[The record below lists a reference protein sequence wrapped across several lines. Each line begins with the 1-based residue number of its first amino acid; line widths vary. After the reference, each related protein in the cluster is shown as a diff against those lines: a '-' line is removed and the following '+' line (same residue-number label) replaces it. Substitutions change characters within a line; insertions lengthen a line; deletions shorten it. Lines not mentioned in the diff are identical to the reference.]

1 MDQYHCSAEH
11 CLNDKSDVEQVPSST
26 VDMMIRDPL
35 LACFVPWDRIGASRT
50 PFSLDASPYGHT
62 LKAPARPGL
71 SFTLCV
77 SAATSLGG
85 RAVSFL
91 LDVFVIFFGGNERL

>member
-1 MDQYHCSAEH
+1 
-11 CLNDKSDVEQVPSST
+11 
-26 VDMMIRDPL
+26 
-35 LACFVPWDRIGASRT
+35 
-50 PFSLDASPYGHT
+50 